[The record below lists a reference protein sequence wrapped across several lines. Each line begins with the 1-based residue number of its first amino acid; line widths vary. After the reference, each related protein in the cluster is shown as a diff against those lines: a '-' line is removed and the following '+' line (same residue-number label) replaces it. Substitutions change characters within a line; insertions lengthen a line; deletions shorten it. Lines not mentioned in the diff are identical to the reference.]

1 VAGAAEA
8 AEAPASVDAAGVAA
22 LVVPVGAAGLG
33 ETDDVLHAD
42 AIIPTARSIPSR
54 LVHERSLI

>member
-1 VAGAAEA
+1 LVA
-8 AEAPASVDAAGVAA
+8 AAGVAA